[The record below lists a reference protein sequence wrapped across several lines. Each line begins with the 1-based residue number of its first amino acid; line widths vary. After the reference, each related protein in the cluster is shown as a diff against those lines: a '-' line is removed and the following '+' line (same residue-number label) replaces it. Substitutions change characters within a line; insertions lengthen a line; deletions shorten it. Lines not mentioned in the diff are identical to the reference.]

1 MVQHGKA
8 MTQHNEIAKIMG
20 QIANGL
26 DGVGIA
32 PSGSST
38 KVVIKGKVVIF
49 FHREGDKDEENVTMV
64 ALNGSVFG
72 NPMP

>member
-26 DGVGIA
+26 GVVGVA
-32 PSGSST
+32 SSGVLSR
-38 KVVIKGKVVIF
+38 V
-49 FHREGDKDEENVTMV
+49 
-64 ALNGSVFG
+64 
-72 NPMP
+72 P